1 MFNEI
6 SLLMEFYWLELYKY
20 KKNRLNLETGM
31 EKNLHGKRK
40 LINSAEFRAGSLEL
54 WDGQSD
60 VLVLSFGVGF
70 EGASSGSVSLVAFRL
85 FVVNLRWPSMR
96 SRSLV

>member
-1 MFNEI
+1 MG
-6 SLLMEFYWLELYKY
+6 FYWLELYKY
-20 KKNRLNLETGM
+20 KKFRLNLQTGKKLG
-31 EKNLHGKRK
+31 KNRHGKQK
-40 LINSAEFRAGSLEL
+40 PVNSAEFRAGSLEL

-70 EGASSGSVSLVAFRL
+70 EGASSGFVSLVAFRL